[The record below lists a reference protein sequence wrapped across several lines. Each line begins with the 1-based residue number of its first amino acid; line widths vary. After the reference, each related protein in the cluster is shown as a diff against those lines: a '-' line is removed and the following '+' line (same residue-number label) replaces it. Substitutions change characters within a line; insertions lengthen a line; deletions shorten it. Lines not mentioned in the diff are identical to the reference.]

1 MESYHVIHIWSQ
13 YAIPNIP
20 SVIFWI
26 FVASGVLIQG
36 ISKSGFAGGAGIISV
51 PLMMLVMPPDK
62 VTATL
67 LPILIL
73 CDLNAIYVHRKN
85 KQWKPILEIYLPAIV
100 GILLGSM
107 MWWYMGKNG
116 IQQFEKP
123 LKQFVGIIAILFA
136 LYIWARE
143 FSLKW
148 VEQKS
153 FGIKVGIIAGI
164 LAGITSTLAHAAG
177 PIVSLFLFSKNLGK
191 SLFVGTV
198 AWTFTLINLTKLPFY
213 IAVGLVDWSVLTFDI
228 FLIPFVP
235 IGSALGVWLHN
246 KISERTFNFVIMIL
260 TIMIGIQLLIGINP
274 IELLVKMLA
283 KTPVSVS

>member
-1 MESYHVIHIWSQ
+1 MIHIWSQ